1 MNEQVEQIISAD
13 EESFFDSLARNEKL
27 FGTYTTTDG
36 RVVLGFRKVRGGVY
50 ESEKGVGIILDP
62 DDIRHLLNVLRLARK
77 RAREVQ
83 FENDN
88 ACQ

>member
-1 MNEQVEQIISAD
+1 MNERVEQIISAD
-13 EESFFDSLARNEKL
+13 EESFFDNLARHEKL
-27 FGTYTTTDG
+27 FGAFSTSDG
-36 RVVLGFRKVRGGVY
+36 RVAIGFRKVRGGVY
-50 ESEKGVGIILDP
+50 ESDKGVGIFLDP

-88 ACQ
+88 ACR